1 MGKLR
6 KGEIMKIF
14 YCADIHAAET
24 TFRKFTNAGKFYGV
38 DAVIYGGDF
47 TGKMV
52 VPILKDQKG
61 HYRCTYYGSTV
72 TVKNANEL
80 PDLEKTLRECGFY
93 PILLTDEEY
102 DRLTEIDADRIIR
115 EQQVKIMEEWIKLA
129 DGRFRR
135 NNIPC
140 VFIPGND
147 DDYFI
152 DSILEKASFMINGDN
167 KVAEVN
173 GYEILSLSSGHPTVF
188 KYPRDISEEELGKKI
203 DDLAAQV
210 KNMSKCIF
218 NIHVPPYDTNCDQD
232 VQYDEN
238 LNPILD
244 GGDLATGAAGSK
256 AVRQAIEKYQ
266 PLLSL
271 HGHIHGSRG
280 VSKIGRTLAVNPGS
294 DYDSG
299 MLRGAIITIDTGGN
313 VSYSLTSG

>member
-1 MGKLR
+1 M
-6 KGEIMKIF
+6 MKIF

-24 TFRKFTNAGKFYGV
+24 TFRKFTNAGKFYGA
-38 DAVIYGGDF
+38 DLVIYGGDF

-52 VPILKDQKG
+52 VPIIKDPKG

-72 TVKNANEL
+72 ALKNENEL

-93 PILLTDEEY
+93 PVLFTEEEY
-102 DRLTEIDADRIIR
+102 EKLTESDVDRIIK
-115 EQQVKIMEEWIKLA
+115 EQQIKIMDAWIRLA
-129 DGRFRR
+129 DERFGRSS
-135 NNIPC
+135 IPC

-147 DDYFI
+147 DDFFI
-152 DSILEKASFMINGDN
+152 DPILGKTEFMINGDG

-173 GYEILSLSSGHPTVF
+173 GYEILSLSCGHPTVF

-210 KNMSKCIF
+210 KNMSNCIF

-232 VQYDEN
+232 VQYDES

-244 GGDLATGAAGSK
+244 GGELATGPVGSK

-271 HGHIHGSRG
+271 HGHLHGSRG
-280 VSKIGRTLAVNPGS
+280 VSKVGRTLAVNPGS

-299 MLRGAIITIDTGGN
+299 MLRGAIIEIGANAN
-313 VSYSLTSG
+313 VTYSLTSG

>member
-1 MGKLR
+1 
-6 KGEIMKIF
+6 MKIF

-24 TFRKFTNAGKFYGV
+24 TFRKFTNASKFYGV
-38 DAVIYGGDF
+38 DMVIYGGDF

-52 VPILKDQKG
+52 VPIIKDQRGRYK
-61 HYRCTYYGSTV
+61 CTYYGSTV
-72 TVKNANEL
+72 VLKNGSEL

-93 PILLTDEEY
+93 PVVFTEEEY
-102 DRLTEIDADRIIR
+102 DRLTESDADRITR
-115 EQQVKIMEEWIKLA
+115 EQQIKVMEAWIKLA
-129 DGRFRR
+129 DARFRK

-147 DDYFI
+147 DDFFI
-152 DSILEKASFMINGDN
+152 DPILEKTDFMINGDN
-167 KVAEVN
+167 KVVEVK
-173 GYEILSLSSGHPTVF
+173 GYEILSLSYGHPTVF
-188 KYPRDISEEELGKKI
+188 KYPRDISEEELSKKI

-218 NIHVPPYDTNCDQD
+218 NIHVPPYDTYCDQD

-244 GGDLATGAAGSK
+244 GGELATGPVGSK
-256 AVRQAIEKYQ
+256 AVRQAIDKYQ

-271 HGHIHGSRG
+271 HGHTHGSRG
-280 VSKIGRTLAVNPGS
+280 VSKIGRTLAINPGS

-299 MLRGAIITIDTGGN
+299 MLRGAIIEIDSGAD
-313 VSYSLTSG
+313 VRYSLTSG